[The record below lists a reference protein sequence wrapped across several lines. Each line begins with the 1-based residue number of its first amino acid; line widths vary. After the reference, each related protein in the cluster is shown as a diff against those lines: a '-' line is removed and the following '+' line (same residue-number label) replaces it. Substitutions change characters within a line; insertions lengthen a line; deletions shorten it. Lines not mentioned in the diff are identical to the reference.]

1 MSYSRF
7 VSASKISLAP
17 AAFFALI
24 WVLFCFVAQ
33 PVDAR
38 RQGNTTID
46 SFNQA
51 KRLLIKEI
59 YRGRQITFYCE
70 SQYTQGKHVIHN
82 SGYVPKKKSRRAYR
96 LEWEHIVPPE
106 SFGHKFSEWRDG
118 HPECVDDRGKPFKG
132 RNCAEKMNIKFR
144 YMLCDLYNLVPSIAE
159 ISAFRLKCK
168 FGMIPEE
175 EREFGDCDIEI
186 KNQKIEPPQYVRG
199 DIARIYF
206 YMQWAYSTLDIMSTE
221 DEKLFKAW
229 NSQDPVDA
237 WECERARRIEEIQI
251 NENPFVKKACIEE
264 GLWQ

>member
-7 VSASKISLAP
+7 VSASKISLTAAAP
-17 AAFFALI
+17 SAFI
-24 WVLFCFVAQ
+24 WVLFCFFAQ
-33 PVDAR
+33 PVDAG

-51 KRLLIKEI
+51 KRILIKEI
-59 YRGRQITFYCE
+59 YRGRQMTFYCK

-82 SGYVPKKKSRRAYR
+82 SGYVPKKKSRIAYR
-96 LEWEHIVPPE
+96 LEWEHVVPLR

-144 YMLCDLYNLVPSIAE
+144 YMMCDFYNLVPSIAE
-159 ISAFRLKCK
+159 ISAFRSDHR

-206 YMQWAYSTLDIMSTE
+206 YMQWAYSALDIMNTE

-229 NSQDPVDA
+229 NAQDPVDA
-237 WECERARRIEEIQI
+237 WECERARRVEEIQI